1 MKNLKNIVLFTII
14 SLLLFCGCSQENK
27 SASDTVNPQDGKSVS
42 EQQETI
48 VDSEKA
54 AENVTDKMS
63 LLEAVGEGHVYLTF
77 PNFDELSVGEIRDG
91 QSNKSVLF
99 DAQGMVHHL
108 FEDGSRVVSGYY
120 NGMCLLS
127 NGMMATEDGT
137 QLLVSWLPENEK
149 IIRFAKDEEGV
160 LLWSIKREDGIDG
173 TKVTFTAR
181 KMDSSIC
188 FQCDTTQPEFSEL
201 NPNDLYETLV
211 NAGYDMNA
219 EGISTPFIYCGGTLY
234 RVRGW
239 NGYVFIN
246 IANGKL
252 HYISEFNACQI
263 RMENGV
269 MFQTAPS
276 IRVLDDDFNELPEWK
291 SIKSQRSGTPVLA
304 EGLIYLD
311 ARRDTG
317 EFEKYPSGFYD
328 IHLNCIIDLSQ
339 YNIQPVT
346 TDEPRFMN
354 GYAALQMLNPDVVP
368 FW

>member
-127 NGMMATEDGT
+127 NGMMATEVWGDR
-137 QLLVSWLPENEK
+137 
-149 IIRFAKDEEGV
+149 I
-160 LLWSIKREDGIDG
+160 
-173 TKVTFTAR
+173 
-181 KMDSSIC
+181 
-188 FQCDTTQPEFSEL
+188 
-201 NPNDLYETLV
+201 
-211 NAGYDMNA
+211 
-219 EGISTPFIYCGGTLY
+219 
-234 RVRGW
+234 
-239 NGYVFIN
+239 
-246 IANGKL
+246 
-252 HYISEFNACQI
+252 
-263 RMENGV
+263 
-269 MFQTAPS
+269 
-276 IRVLDDDFNELPEWK
+276 
-291 SIKSQRSGTPVLA
+291 
-304 EGLIYLD
+304 
-311 ARRDTG
+311 
-317 EFEKYPSGFYD
+317 FEKCG
-328 IHLNCIIDLSQ
+328 IGR
-339 YNIQPVT
+339 
-346 TDEPRFMN
+346 DERGDGGKTLEIRGKRRLPARDRGAN
-354 GYAALQMLNPDVVP
+354 YQQS
-368 FW
+368 